1 MQAHWQCEQLS
12 IANTSRLRR
21 PQSEPAAADERSNS
35 ACVEKITKS
44 PMALQMP
51 GPGVNWYN
59 IIETYIVWNFVISEK
74 SDEDSAGSHTPI
86 VSFVCARIVFR
97 LPLQIKQMLCESDC
111 MIK

>member
-1 MQAHWQCEQLS
+1 MQLIDNASNYPSRIPLGFEGRNRSQL
-12 IANTSRLRR
+12 
-21 PQSEPAAADERSNS
+21 ADERSNS

-59 IIETYIVWNFVISEK
+59 IIETYMCGILSYPRRVTRTVQ
-74 SDEDSAGSHTPI
+74 GSHIPI

>member
-74 SDEDSAGSHTPI
+74 SDEDSAGLTHSH
-86 VSFVCARIVFR
+86 SFICLRSYCISTASPNQANAVRIR
-97 LPLQIKQMLCESDC
+97 LYD
-111 MIK
+111 